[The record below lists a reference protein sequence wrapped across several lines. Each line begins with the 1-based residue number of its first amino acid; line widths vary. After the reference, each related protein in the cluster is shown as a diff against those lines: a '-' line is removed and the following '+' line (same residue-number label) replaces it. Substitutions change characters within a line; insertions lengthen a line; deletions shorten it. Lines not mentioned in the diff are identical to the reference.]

1 MSVRSTRALEQ
12 KADTKPMASCRVR
25 QGSAPAAGN
34 GSGERDIS
42 DAERRIGT
50 AATPVV
56 AFLPV
61 RPFGSASRSQM
72 RLGYLYAATWPLST
86 PAGSAGLA
94 GPDLTGRVR
103 SMASVRSAGPGRCTW
118 CRRWPCRACRRRAGS
133 RRSPGSARRRVPER
147 RFPRDPARPGSPRAR
162 AGGLRSPSAPYRP
175 VSRLRCGPRARC

>member
-42 DAERRIGT
+42 DAERRIGA

-61 RPFGSASRSQM
+61 RPFGKD
-72 RLGYLYAATWPLST
+72 G
-86 PAGSAGLA
+86 
-94 GPDLTGRVR
+94 
-103 SMASVRSAGPGRCTW
+103 
-118 CRRWPCRACRRRAGS
+118 
-133 RRSPGSARRRVPER
+133 
-147 RFPRDPARPGSPRAR
+147 AR
-162 AGGLRSPSAPYRP
+162 ADKEIRGVNA
-175 VSRLRCGPRARC
+175 AF